1 MGKAIGINVIG
12 PSQLADTSDSS
23 IHVLDPSD
31 QAIQTDLVDDMR
43 HIILGPSLSPC
54 CCTSILREGN
64 DDL

>member
-43 HIILGPSLSPC
+43 LISFWVHL
-54 CCTSILREGN
+54 
-64 DDL
+64 